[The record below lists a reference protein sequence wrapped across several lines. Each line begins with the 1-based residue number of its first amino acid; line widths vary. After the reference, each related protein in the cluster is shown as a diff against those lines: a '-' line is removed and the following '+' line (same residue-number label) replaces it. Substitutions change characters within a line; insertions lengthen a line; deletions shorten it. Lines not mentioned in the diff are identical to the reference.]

1 MRDSDRANRRNV
13 DQTEV
18 AMSTGPDDRAGQP
31 AGPAGDG
38 PEPSASQTETER
50 VDRRLLELLVCPVTK
65 GLLEYDATRQE
76 LISRKARLAYPIRR
90 GVPHLLPSEAR
101 HLDD

>member
-1 MRDSDRANRRNV
+1 MDDHPQRQAADGNEAPKEV
-13 DQTEV
+13 DVTAE
-18 AMSTGPDDRAGQP
+18 SEG
-31 AGPAGDG
+31 
-38 PEPSASQTETER
+38 PSAER
-50 VDRRLLELLVCPVTK
+50 VDRKLLELLVCPVTK
-65 GLLEYDATRQE
+65 SSLDYDEARQE

>member
-1 MRDSDRANRRNV
+1 MSNERDDDARAPAAAGAGDDV
-13 DQTEV
+13 GHVGEAPEV
-18 AMSTGPDDRAGQP
+18 A
-31 AGPAGDG
+31 
-38 PEPSASQTETER
+38 EER

-65 GLLEYDATRQE
+65 TSLDYDEARQE

-90 GVPHLLPSEAR
+90 GVPHMLPSEAR